1 MLGMPVSKS
10 NSGDAGRGDY
20 EYGEYDGVMDVEAI
34 LHTTSGAS
42 PNSTGSPT
50 VAGSDIG
57 VYGNYM
63 SIQGD
68 NRNGGIP
75 TPLGRGAPR
84 KPTRMNVSP
93 AVNGDNQSAA
103 PSSAATTPGFH
114 GAVVGSSSDGAA
126 APTAARRAN
135 GSHTSAEADTH
146 DASALSARQGTR
158 KSLHTDDVVHLPAIG
173 NQQQVRKK
181 ASEVFPT
188 RARAAASAPDSSNA
202 ATSPTSSNGNAR
214 AAGTGGKSVTS
225 AGNFESLQAPTD
237 SCGAA
242 SSNQYTAS
250 VAACKHK
257 PPYHAP
263 PLSPLTAKG
272 RHGSTDVNRTS
283 AAGSA
288 AIGSSV
294 GASLQD
300 VGTRHRSAT
309 DGTVKRG
316 ESVGTDEGGYM
327 NGHCGRAA
335 THHTAGSS
343 SKVVTVSKTNGWV
356 KEEARR
362 LDHRASAS
370 SNTATSPRGDPQ
382 AFEDAI
388 NSLKSRN
395 ITHQAAS
402 QFPRERMKDKP
413 SKGSISAKS
422 PSADGRDSALGH
434 NSNEDVNTHAKVN
447 TSPVPVT
454 PKAYVWAG
462 DYEMASTPGVGSTNF
477 SVVPMPKVSPRPFAG
492 GLKPSTAVDS
502 NNRSGTKSPPQ
513 AAAQIVHPL
522 SAEAVAAASGN
533 GVTSST
539 ESAIT
544 PLRKVFTRPQK
555 PASNNS
561 GAAAQAAQ
569 STCPIPHVPLT
580 NPPVATAT
588 SSRFN
593 NAAQSAAA
601 SASPT
606 PSKTAL
612 MSGHAVAAAK
622 GDKPPSAPHTPTLSH
637 RRIMNAVDTNQH
649 SHAHYPGA
657 AEQTSPTYGSSRV
670 ATQDQASDAGMG
682 LPYSDERR
690 AALEAWADVLVLSIT
705 IRGQNLAPT
714 HRAREM
720 AKMRARPADARQM
733 YAPVNGQGRQEVAGE
748 PCDLNYDVH
757 NVVVQLRHRNRPL
770 VMNYPPRLPLEADM
784 RPRMRRQR
792 TPRSFYGNRMPHVG
806 DAWFKDALNDARM
819 VESPDVESMEKR
831 EEAEFIRNGGDPATR
846 RNRYGQANNA
856 YGHQQQQQT
865 PLQQGGGGGAEV
877 EAGIDAVNRNGMRME
892 QPAS

>member
-20 EYGEYDGVMDVEAI
+20 EYGEYDGVMNVEAI
-34 LHTTSGAS
+34 LHTTGSVS
-42 PNSTGSPT
+42 PNPTGSPT
-50 VAGSDIG
+50 VADNDIG

-84 KPTRMNVSP
+84 KPTRVSVSP
-93 AVNGDNQSAA
+93 AGNGDNQSAM

-114 GAVVGSSSDGAA
+114 GAVVGSSSDEAA

-135 GSHTSAEADTH
+135 GVYTSAEADTH
-146 DASALSARQGTR
+146 DASAFSTRQGTR
-158 KSLHTDDVVHLPAIG
+158 KPMHTDDVVHLPAIG

-181 ASEVFPT
+181 ASEAFPT
-188 RARAAASAPDSSNA
+188 RARAAASALDPSNV
-202 ATSPTSSNGNAR
+202 ATSTTSSNGTTR
-214 AAGTGGKSVTS
+214 AAGTGAKSVTS
-225 AGNFESLQAPTD
+225 AENLEALQAPSD

-242 SSNQYTAS
+242 SSNQYTPSAM
-250 VAACKHK
+250 AGKHK

-263 PLSPLTAKG
+263 PLSPLTVKG
-272 RHGSTDVNRTS
+272 RHNSTDANGTS

-288 AIGSSV
+288 KIGNSV
-294 GASLQD
+294 GASLQE

-316 ESVGTDEGGYM
+316 ESVGTDDNGYM
-327 NGHCGRAA
+327 NGHCGRVA
-335 THHTAGSS
+335 THNTTGSS
-343 SKVVTVSKTNGWV
+343 RKVVTVSKTNGWV

-362 LDHRASAS
+362 LDHRASALC
-370 SNTATSPRGDPQ
+370 NTATSPRGDPQ

-388 NSLKSRN
+388 SGLKSRT
-395 ITHQAAS
+395 ITHQVAS
-402 QFPRERMKDKP
+402 QFPRERMKEKS
-413 SKGSISAKS
+413 SKSSISAKS

-434 NSNEDVNTHAKVN
+434 NGNDDANTHTKVN

-477 SVVPMPKVSPRPFAG
+477 NVVPMPKVSPRLFAG

-502 NNRSGTKSPPQ
+502 NSRSGTTSPLQ

-522 SAEAVAAASGN
+522 SAEAVATASGN
-533 GVTSST
+533 GVTSPT

-561 GAAAQAAQ
+561 GVAAQ

-580 NPPVATAT
+580 NPPASTAT
-588 SSRFN
+588 SSRSN

-601 SASPT
+601 SASPAL
-606 PSKTAL
+606 SKTAL
-612 MSGHAVAAAK
+612 TSGHAVAAAK
-622 GDKPPSAPHTPTLSH
+622 GDKSPSALHTPTLSH
-637 RRIMNAVDTNQH
+637 RRIMNAIDTNQH
-649 SHAHYPGA
+649 SHVHYPGA
-657 AEQTSPTYGSSRV
+657 VEQTSPTYASSRV
-670 ATQDQASDAGMG
+670 AAHDQAGDSGMD
-682 LPYSDERR
+682 LPYSEERR

-705 IRGQNLAPT
+705 IRGQNLTPT
-714 HRAREM
+714 QRAREM
-720 AKMRARPADARQM
+720 AKTRARPADARQM
-733 YAPVNGQGRQEVAGE
+733 YASVNGQGRQEVAGE

-757 NVVVQLRHRNRPL
+757 NVIVQLRHRNRPL
-770 VMNYPPRLPLEADM
+770 TMNYPPRLPLEADM

-819 VESPDVESMEKR
+819 VESPDIESMEKR

-856 YGHQQQQQT
+856 YGHQQQYQT
-865 PLQQGGGGGAEV
+865 SPQHGGGGGAEV
-877 EAGIDAVNRNGMRME
+877 EADIDAINRNKVRME